1 MPVAETVYRVR
12 PGYTIHLPFKRML
25 RGGELLVNPSPELV
39 KNNAWKL
46 ENLRSVTTPPTDIA
60 ERQKWEEEIHR
71 QWEAETAK
79 AATGEPGSQRPLV
92 DLTLTSNGAWQGRRC
107 FIIGGGP
114 SLAGFDFSQLRGEL
128 VIGINRAFEKIAPSV
143 IFSMDSRLYAWIKS
157 GMLGQEALDKY
168 EKSTARKIW
177 VEAPSFKFGAEVLV
191 IPRLEGVGIG
201 RSLSGGLYTGSNS
214 GLAALN
220 LAVVLGA
227 NPIYLLGFD
236 LISRDQFQQWWHD
249 GYPTVQRDKVYQ
261 TFRKEFE
268 EVAPTLKEMGVSVI
282 NLNPESGLR
291 CFDFGK
297 MPEPPQPIEDKVTVV
312 TPTGDRPEAL
322 ELLRRWIASQ
332 TRQPDQW
339 LVVDD
344 GKHRIKPKR
353 VPEATVVRRKPRAD
367 DPSCTLGKNL
377 EAILPLVAHDKVLI
391 MEDDDWYGPEY
402 IDTMAALL
410 DAHEVVGISGT
421 KYYHPGIPGYRE
433 MGRGDHAS
441 LSQTGFRKSA
451 IPEVLKAIPFDANMP
466 AFPECSVDMRLWK
479 NCNGQGHLVPGADMK
494 LHCSIKGLP
503 GRPGAGVGHDKRYYT
518 PDKDLTKFREWCG
531 DVEAYRGF
539 IKV

>member
-1 MPVAETVYRVR
+1 MHVAETVYRVR

-25 RGGELLVNPSPELV
+25 RGGELLENPSPELV
-39 KNNAWKL
+39 TNNAWKL
-46 ENLRSVTTPPTDIA
+46 EQLSSVITPPTDIL
-60 ERQKWEEEIHR
+60 EKQKWEEETHR
-71 QWEAETAK
+71 KWEAETAK
-79 AATGEPGSQRPLV
+79 GTGSKPDRQAPV
-92 DLTLTSNGAWQGRRC
+92 IDLTLVANGAWQGRRG

-128 VIGINRAFEKIAPSV
+128 VIGINRAFEKIDPAV
-143 IFSMDSRLYAWIKS
+143 IFSMDSRLYTWIKN
-157 GMLGQEALDKY
+157 GMLGPEAFEKY
-168 EKSTARKIW
+168 EKSAARKIW
-177 VEAPSFKFGAEVLV
+177 VDTHSFKFGPEVLTV
-191 IPRLEGVGIG
+191 PRLEGVGIG

-261 TFRKEFE
+261 TFREEFE
-268 EVAPTLKEMGVSVI
+268 EVAPALKKLGVSVI
-282 NLNPESGLR
+282 NLNPESGLT
-291 CFDFGK
+291 CFDFGT
-297 MPEPPQPIEDKVTVV
+297 MPEPVEDKVTVI

-339 LVVDD
+339 LIVDD
-344 GKHRIKPKR
+344 GKHRVKPR
-353 VPEATVVRRKPRAD
+353 RIPEATVVRRKPRAD
-367 DPSCTLGKNL
+367 DPPCTLGKNL
-377 EAILPLVAHDKVLI
+377 EAILALVAHDKVLI

-410 DAHEVVGISGT
+410 DAHELVGISGT
-421 KYYHPGIPGYRE
+421 KYYHPGIPGFRE

-451 IPEVLKAIPFDANMP
+451 IPAVLKAIPGDGVLP
-466 AFPECSVDMRLWK
+466 DCSVDLRLWK
-479 NCNGQGHLVPGADMK
+479 NCHGQGHLIPGDGRQ
-494 LHCSIKGLP
+494 LHCSIKGMP
-503 GRPGAGVGHDKRYYT
+503 GRPGAGVGHDKRFYT
-518 PDKDLTKFREWCG
+518 PDNDLSKFREWCG

-539 IKV
+539 IKG